1 MFTVLPIWAD
11 TAAGTITLIWL
22 LVAKRMG
29 DVAMTTG
36 VLAVVWNVTTVER
49 CVAPAA
55 SGLIVRG

>member
-1 MFTVLPIWAD
+1 MPIWAD

-22 LVAKRMG
+22 LVANRIG
-29 DVAMTTG
+29 AVAITTG
-36 VLAVVWNVTTVER
+36 VLAVVWNVTTAER